1 MNIAEIHQDWDDLL
15 TAMLQKQVRFLI
27 VGGHAVSVHG
37 HPRYTEN
44 LDIFVEISESNAD
57 RILQAVEGFFDADVG
72 IKKESFTKP
81 DKVVMIGE
89 VPYRVDLL
97 TTIAGVSFEEA
108 YPRRKELPFDAITA
122 PFICMEDL
130 LKNKKA
136 AGRPKDLGDFGE
148 LMRGRESK

>member
-1 MNIAEIHQDWDDLL
+1 MNSNEIHRDWIDLL
-15 TAMLQKQVRFLI
+15 TAMLQEQVRFLI

-37 HPRYTEN
+37 HPRYTED
-44 LDIFVEISESNAD
+44 LPIFGEISEINAN
-57 RILQAVEGFFDADVG
+57 RILKALESFFGADVG
-72 IKKESFTKP
+72 FKKESFSKP

-108 YPRRKELPFDAITA
+108 YPRRKELPFDKITV
-122 PFICMEDL
+122 PFIGVEDL

-136 AGRPKDLGDFGE
+136 TGRPKDLGDFGE
-148 LMRGRESK
+148 LMRGRESG

>member
-1 MNIAEIHQDWDDLL
+1 MNSVEIHQDWIDLL
-15 TAMLQKQVRFLI
+15 AAMLQKQVRFLI

-37 HPRYTEN
+37 HPRYTED
-44 LDIFVEISESNAD
+44 LDIFVEMSESNAD
-57 RILQAVEGFFDADVG
+57 RILQALESFFGADVG
-72 IKKESFTKP
+72 FKKESFTKP

-89 VPYRVDLL
+89 IPHRVDLL

-108 YPRRKELPFDAITA
+108 YPRRKDLPFDKISV
-122 PFICMEDL
+122 PFIGIEDL

-148 LMRGRESK
+148 LMRGREPQ